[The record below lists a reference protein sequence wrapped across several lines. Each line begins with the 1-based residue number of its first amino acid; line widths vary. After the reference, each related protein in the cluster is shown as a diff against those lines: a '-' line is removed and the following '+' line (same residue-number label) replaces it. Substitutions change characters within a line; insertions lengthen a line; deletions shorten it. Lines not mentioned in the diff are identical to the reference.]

1 MRPHLQSVKA
11 TFEKRGKVLR
21 VWVEPVENPNPDA
34 EPPVVELQL
43 SLTNIVHGKPSKGP
57 YAIHTENPCKPP
69 LYSVLYFPSLTT
81 GSVFYSSRVDQVQ
94 A

>member
-69 LYSVLYFPSLTT
+69 ICFVLYFPSLTT
-81 GSVFYSSRVDQVQ
+81 GSAFESSRVDQVQ